1 METNLIQSVS
11 EINNTRNSFID
22 ETVRKVDEIKKD
34 FFRVVKFKGFRFLLT
49 LKGDGI
55 LYDLEISVTAL
66 SENYNQIQ
74 INEKSDP
81 KLLVA
86 YGKMVSYLESGKVPD
101 SDTEETDRCLK
112 VLNSRHLDIE
122 EVEHDKN

>member
-1 METNLIQSVS
+1 
-11 EINNTRNSFID
+11 
-22 ETVRKVDEIKKD
+22 
-34 FFRVVKFKGFRFLLT
+34 
-49 LKGDGI
+49 
-55 LYDLEISVTAL
+55 LEISVTAL

-101 SDTEETDRCLK
+101 SDAEETDRCLK

>member
-101 SDTEETDRCLK
+101 SDAEETDRCLK